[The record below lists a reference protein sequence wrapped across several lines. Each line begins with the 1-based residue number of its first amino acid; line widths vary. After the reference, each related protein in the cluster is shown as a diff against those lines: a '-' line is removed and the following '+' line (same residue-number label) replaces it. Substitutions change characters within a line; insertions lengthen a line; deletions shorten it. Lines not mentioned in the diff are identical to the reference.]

1 MTILQLVTARQ
12 FRGAEV
18 AAASFSR
25 IMLERGHK
33 VLFVGIRKPSTPP
46 LEVPGAACVDLN
58 SGDTDSFLPTFL
70 RLKKLIDREQPDVLH
85 ANGSITL
92 KYLVLAKMFYSRA
105 RLGYRNISMV
115 SHWIG
120 GGLKHAVVQWI
131 IHQTDFVTSVG
142 EAAREDFIKTYRY
155 PPNKIFVVR
164 RAIPVPKQTVDR
176 AQARERLR
184 IEQHSKVLLN
194 VGNFSIEKGH
204 DILINR
210 FALILK
216 QLPQARLLLVGD
228 GALRVALEDRVKK
241 LHLESAVTFAGL
253 QPDLG
258 NYFAASDLM
267 VMTSRVEGVPG
278 VVMEA
283 AVHRLPTVATDV
295 GGVKESILHLKTG
308 WIFPKDDESIFVNSV
323 VELVQDQA
331 TLTQFGRSAYQ
342 WVSENFNVDTNADQ
356 LMAIFDH
363 S

>member
-204 DILINR
+204 DILLER
-210 FALILK
+210 FAEIRS
-216 QLPQARLLLVGD
+216 QLPDTRLLLVGT
-228 GALRVALEDRVKK
+228 GELK
-241 LHLESAVTFAGL
+241 LQLESQAERLGLQSTVIFAGL
-253 QPDLG
+253 QPKLGDYFVAADL
-258 NYFAASDLM
+258 L
-267 VMTSRVEGVPG
+267 VMTSRIEGVPG
-278 VVMEA
+278 VVLEA
-283 AVHRLPTVATDV
+283 GAHKLPAVATEV
-295 GGVKESILHLKTG
+295 GGVRESIRDGETG
-308 WIFPKDDESIFVNSV
+308 FIVGPEDHSAFVTSVINLLNDDKKRGQFGKAAYDWTTENFDDEKNTDLLITIFK
-323 VELVQDQA
+323 A
-331 TLTQFGRSAYQ
+331 T
-342 WVSENFNVDTNADQ
+342 
-356 LMAIFDH
+356 
-363 S
+363 